1 MVNMHKAMHYNKL
14 NMPVKKVSYAYVF
27 YEFSTWLIK
36 ENTQILWRKRE

>member
-36 ENTQILWRKRE
+36 ENVQKICRKSK